1 VRLFVALDLPEG
13 VRETIVA
20 WGRRVLGEAPAVR
33 LLAPESL
40 HVTLCFLGSQPASQ
54 VDRIA
59 AVCGLAAAFPAPRLS
74 LARAVWLPRRRP
86 RVLAVELEDR
96 LGTLGELQSALSDRL
111 SAAGWYQ
118 AERRR
123 FLPHVT
129 IARVARSAPPL
140 AAPPLAAPPL
150 AAPLA
155 ALSDPPRA
163 DFAGPRVTL
172 YRSRLQPGGAR
183 YEALGSVALSDV
195 GRPAPRMRY

>member
-140 AAPPLAAPPL
+140 AAPPLAAP
-150 AAPLA
+150 LA

>member
-140 AAPPLAAPPL
+140 AAPPLAAP
-150 AAPLA
+150 LA
-155 ALSDPPRA
+155 ALPDPPRA

>member
-1 VRLFVALDLPEG
+1 MRLFVALDLPEG

-140 AAPPLAAPPL
+140 AAPPLAAP
-150 AAPLA
+150 LA